1 MKGAVSHKSL
11 LEACTLHGY
20 RATTKKS
27 EEEDNEECARIATS
41 IEAHVD
47 ELTTEII
54 QAAIL
59 SADNGERTV
68 LTKDDLLMVK
78 RQIKMI

>member
-1 MKGAVSHKSL
+1 MKGAVSQKSL

-27 EEEDNEECARIATS
+27 EEKDNEECGRILAS

-47 ELTTEII
+47 ELATEII
-54 QAAIL
+54 QAAII
-59 SADNGERTV
+59 SADNAERTT
-68 LTKDDLLMVK
+68 LTKEDLLMVK